1 MTGPTTTVPTTTA
14 PGARRSRGRRR
25 HRAAGTTLTL
35 TLLGA
40 AVLIAS
46 LAAGDISVPVPD
58 VLHALAGRGDPLT
71 STVVLTWRLP
81 RALLAL
87 ALGAALGLSGAIFQ
101 TLTRN
106 PLGSPDVIGFNTGA
120 STGALAVL
128 LSGTAGYTRTAL
140 GALIGGLAT
149 AALVYALGGRRST
162 ATTRFVVTGI
172 AVSAILTSVNT
183 WLMYGADTAVAAR
196 AAQWTAGSLDAL
208 GWEHAVPAL
217 VALAPLALITPFL
230 VRTLRVLE
238 LGDDVATALGA
249 RVVRGRLIL
258 ATVGVAL
265 TAVATSVAG
274 PLAFVALA
282 APQIARLLYRRT
294 PGISLPGAALTGA
307 LLLAGADWVAAHAFA
322 PVQLPTGVVT
332 VSTGGAY
339 LLWLLLGPRRG
350 GRKG

>member
-1 MTGPTTTVPTTTA
+1 M
-14 PGARRSRGRRR
+14 
-25 HRAAGTTLTL
+25 
-35 TLLGA
+35 
-40 AVLIAS
+40 
-46 LAAGDISVPVPD
+46 
-58 VLHALAGRGDPLT
+58 
-71 STVVLTWRLP
+71 
-81 RALLAL
+81 
-87 ALGAALGLSGAIFQ
+87 
-101 TLTRN
+101 
-106 PLGSPDVIGFNTGA
+106 IGFNTGA

-128 LSGTAGYTRTAL
+128 LTGAGGYTRTAL
-140 GALIGGLAT
+140 GALIGGFAT

-196 AAQWTAGSLDAL
+196 AAQWTVGSLDAL

-217 VALAPLALITPFL
+217 MALAPLALVTPFL

-249 RVVRGRLIL
+249 RVVRGRLL
-258 ATVGVAL
+258 LVTVGVAL

-294 PGISLPGAALTGA
+294 PGISLPGAALAGA
-307 LLLAGADWVAAHAFA
+307 VLLAGADWAAAHAFA

-332 VSTGGAY
+332 VSAGGAY
-339 LLWLLLGPRRG
+339 LLWLLLGSRRG
-350 GRKG
+350 GRKR